1 MLHNFFSRLSFK
13 NYQYLLAFIFAIEE
27 INRNP
32 HLLPNTSLGFELYI
46 VQSMEETIL
55 MQAMTWLTGMG
66 INIPNYTYQ
75 RKNKAVAVL
84 TGTSW
89 TTSANIGRLLS
100 LYKYPQVRI
109 MALSKIETHIKLL
122 ILKMFSLEGKETI
135 LS

>member
-32 HLLPNTSLGFELYI
+32 HLLPNSSLGFELYI
-46 VQSMEETIL
+46 VQNREENIMKQVL
-55 MQAMTWLTGMG
+55 TWLTGMG

-89 TTSANIGRLLS
+89 TTSAYIGRLLS
-100 LYKYPQVRI
+100 LYKYQQVRI
-109 MALSKIETHIKLL
+109 MDL
-122 ILKMFSLEGKETI
+122 
-135 LS
+135 